1 MLFAY
6 GICNAEYARTF
17 YRALGAGQA
26 LTASFEAARAAIRN
40 GSNKN
45 FQGEAAKFVLLC
57 SDHDLWLPREAP
69 FLSRTWW
76 PPWPRVEDYVGRET
90 LTVSLAKLF
99 EHRRAVCLWGT
110 EGSGKTALCL
120 EFCRF
125 FSAPGGRRFSAGAFH
140 VKVDHGSGLL
150 TALLDQLGRGLNRW
164 CEEPK
169 ARLQLLA
176 QHFDELGHWLVVV
189 DGLAAPELAEA
200 ETRELLSQLLERT
213 TNLHLLLTAR
223 VPLHGKWTT
232 LGSSKVVDLPL
243 PHLEVD
249 DAARLL
255 ASRARRPFFHQDW
268 DALVSPK

>member
-140 VKVDHGSGLL
+140 VK
-150 TALLDQLGRGLNRW
+150 
-164 CEEPK
+164 